1 MVLVGEIDRPRRL
14 LARAIAVPPAETA
27 GEEFRVSE
35 ILARLQQQA
44 IYNESTSERLNHFF
58 AFPAGPNIGEVSVI
72 GGRRPHLAAHWP
84 FSSICAM
91 A

>member
-44 IYNESTSERLNHFF
+44 IYNESTSERLWS
-58 AFPAGPNIGEVSVI
+58 APLDRDTRTRDSSRGENGVQTQATSV
-72 GGRRPHLAAHWP
+72 
-84 FSSICAM
+84 
-91 A
+91 